1 MANQSRSVFDFV
13 VFSFFFSVS
22 GKVLPISPLLSGVF
36 VYRVFCA
43 YFVSFEGTGV
53 MCRFSLV
60 NTGEHLII
68 KPAMALKVI
77 VTRRAF

>member
-1 MANQSRSVFDFV
+1 MTTGPWKRGKNSVFITGLPVGKPSQDLCLISCF
-13 VFSFFFSVS
+13 FYFFFSVS

-53 MCRFSLV
+53 MCRF
-60 NTGEHLII
+60 
-68 KPAMALKVI
+68 PW
-77 VTRRAF
+77 

>member
-1 MANQSRSVFDFV
+1 MSCTPYYWVANRQTQSRSVFDFV
-13 VFSFFFSVS
+13 VFSLFFSVS

-53 MCRFSLV
+53 MCRF
-60 NTGEHLII
+60 
-68 KPAMALKVI
+68 PW
-77 VTRRAF
+77 

>member
-1 MANQSRSVFDFV
+1 MFDFV

-53 MCRFSLV
+53 MCRFLV
-60 NTGEHLII
+60 NTAEHLII

-77 VTRRAF
+77 VTRMAF

>member
-1 MANQSRSVFDFV
+1 MANQSRSALISSFFTGLPMANQSRSVFDFV

-53 MCRFSLV
+53 MCRF
-60 NTGEHLII
+60 
-68 KPAMALKVI
+68 PW
-77 VTRRAF
+77 